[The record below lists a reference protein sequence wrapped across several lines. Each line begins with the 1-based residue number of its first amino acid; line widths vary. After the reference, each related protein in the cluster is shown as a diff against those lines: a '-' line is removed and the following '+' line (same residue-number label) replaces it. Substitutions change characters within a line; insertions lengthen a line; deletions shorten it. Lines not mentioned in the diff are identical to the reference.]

1 MTRSWWLTH
10 IAAAMLGIGI
20 VAARILA
27 CASVALTF
35 GLAVVYAVVAAVVV
49 VTFVVIVVGV
59 CWPLACFRAMAG
71 GRG

>member
-1 MTRSWWLTH
+1 VTRSWWLTH
-10 IAAAMLGIGI
+10 IAAAILGVGI
-20 VAARILA
+20 VAARVFV

-59 CWPLACFRAMAG
+59 GWPVACLRAIAG
-71 GRG
+71 ERR